1 MEKNCIVVN
10 GEKCPNVNGEKSPNV
25 TLTLIRHTHTRTH
38 TDSDECSLVA
48 FCKNETITILCK
60 QDTYLTHKTDID
72 H

>member
-10 GEKCPNVNGEKSPNV
+10 GEKFQSPNV
-25 TLTLIRHTHTRTH
+25 TLTLIRHTH

-48 FCKNETITILCK
+48 FCKSETITILCN